1 VRPKKE
7 AREPTMGRR
16 SPERQAPRRLLAA
29 IGVVLVGILVL
40 SWLALAGVHH
50 GTRAVLHASLAA
62 ALLAIGLLPDRSL
75 KHGGVV
81 LPAAQGAGALLLAC
95 AAGLMV
101 LPAALR
107 SVLAPGTVLARPYHS
122 LWTLSLDPEATI
134 GELCDLLLP
143 IGMLIATCAWGAAWW
158 RRSGFERGMRVALVA
173 VASVGALH
181 ALSGSAE
188 LFGVVETSLEPPVR
202 FYAPFINPNHF
213 GSALVLL
220 LPAALAV
227 VFDTDALPTERAAW
241 LLVSALAGGLLA
253 VVASSGAWVAAC
265 AVVGLSIWRLGGV
278 SGTRLLLVAAGGLL
292 LLLPWFAWF
301 DPRSSVTMGDRVATW
316 ALGLRT
322 VLQFWL
328 TGVGGGNFGVAIQPG
343 LTTYAGWAHAH
354 DDWVEWLVEFGL
366 LGVFALLFAVMR
378 LRPRASRWTGRS
390 DIATIGIVGVGVH
403 ALVDFPLQIP
413 ALAMGCA
420 LMLGM
425 RRAAYEPRIEVSP
438 AKVRSVLLALA
449 ALELGASAWEARTAA
464 VVAAAESV
472 RSQKS
477 SAMGAEATLRKLA
490 PWKAELS
497 LLKAWEAER
506 RGAAQ
511 EAVAWAHDISKTH
524 ADDAYVLRVCAR
536 ILARAGLPDE
546 ATALYDRSIARFP
559 GDWRTWVARAMDA
572 PPEREVEAWKEA
584 FRAGAPPRYLPAA
597 FATLPLGLAWLE
609 AGEGRDPRF
618 SASLAAFL
626 ESRGDFSAAALAY
639 EQSMLIAA
647 ERGEREEPHPG
658 YVRALL
664 ALGRTEEAE
673 RFLAAALAVRP
684 EDARLHQQH
693 AELLESRGQFEEAA
707 EEWLRLAGNN
717 PVFLLNALRATEQAH
732 GAGEAIKLAE
742 RRGLVGQQRRAPLV
756 VLELAR
762 LQREVGQK
770 GRCATALR
778 ESDLLSDPKL
788 GQRAR
793 QLLATCE

>member
-1 VRPKKE
+1 
-7 AREPTMGRR
+7 MGRR
-16 SPERQAPRRLLAA
+16 SPERQAPRRLLGA

-40 SWLALAGVHH
+40 AWLALAGVHH
-50 GTRAVLHASLAA
+50 GTRAVLHAALAA
-62 ALLAIGLLPDRSL
+62 ALLAIGLLPDRFL

-95 AAGLMV
+95 AAGLLV

-107 SVLAPGTVLARPYHS
+107 AWLAPGTVEARPHHMM
-122 LWTLSLDPEATI
+122 WTLSLDPEATL

-143 IGMLIATCAWGAAWW
+143 VGMLIATCAWGAAWW
-158 RRSGFERGMRVALVA
+158 RRSGFERGMRIALV
-173 VASVGALH
+173 VVGCVGALH

-188 LFGVVETSLEPPVR
+188 LFGIVETSLTPPVR

-227 VFDTDALPTERAAW
+227 VFDDQALPTERAAW
-241 LLVSALAGGLLA
+241 LVASVLAGGLLA
-253 VVASSGAWVAAC
+253 VVGSSGAWVAAS

-278 SGTRLLLVAAGGLL
+278 SGGKLLLVGLGGLL
-292 LLLPWFAWF
+292 LLVPWFAWF
-301 DPRSSVTMGDRVATW
+301 DPRSSVTMGDRVDTW
-316 ALGLRT
+316 GLGLQT

-343 LTTYAGWAHAH
+343 LTTFAGWAHAH

-366 LGVFALLFAVMR
+366 LGLVALLFALER
-378 LRPRASRWTGRS
+378 LRPRASRWGPRA
-390 DIATIGIVGVGVH
+390 DVLTIGLVGVGVH

-413 ALAMGCA
+413 ALAMGA
-420 LMLGM
+420 AMMLAM
-425 RRAAYEPRIEVSP
+425 RRAAYEPRVETGP
-438 AKVRSVLLALA
+438 AKVRWIVFGLAL
-449 ALELGASAWEARTAA
+449 LQVGACAWEARTAA
-464 VVAAAESV
+464 VVAAVDAV

-477 SAMGAEATLRKLA
+477 SAMGAERTLRQLA
-490 PWKAELS
+490 PWRPERD
-497 LLKAWEAER
+497 LLRAWEAER
-506 RGAAQ
+506 KGASH
-511 EAVAWAHDISKTH
+511 EAVALVHEISEAHAHDP
-524 ADDAYVLRVCAR
+524 YVLRVCAR

-546 ATALYDRSIARFP
+546 ATALYDRSIVRFP

-584 FRAGAPPRYLPAA
+584 LRAGAPPRYLPMAY
-597 FATLPLGLAWLE
+597 ATLPIGLVWLE
-609 AGEGRDPRF
+609 AAEEREPRF

-626 ESRGDFSAAALAY
+626 ESREDFASAALAY
-639 EQSMLIAA
+639 EQAMLLAA
-647 ERGEREEPHPG
+647 QRGEPEEPYPG
-658 YVRALL
+658 YVRSLL

-673 RFLAAALAVRP
+673 LFLAAALAVRP

-693 AELLESRGQFEEAA
+693 AELLEARGQFAEAA
-707 EEWLRLAGNN
+707 EEWLRLAGHN
-717 PVFLLNALRATEQAH
+717 PVFLLNALRATESAS
-732 GAGEAIKLAE
+732 GPGEALKLAE
-742 RRGLVGQQRRAPLV
+742 RRGLIGQQRRSPLV